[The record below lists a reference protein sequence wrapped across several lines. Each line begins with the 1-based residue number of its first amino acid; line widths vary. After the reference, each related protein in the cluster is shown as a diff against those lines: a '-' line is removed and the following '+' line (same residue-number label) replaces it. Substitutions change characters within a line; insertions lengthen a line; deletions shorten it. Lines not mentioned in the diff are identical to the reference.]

1 MTTTSSSRQPVLF
14 LSHGAG
20 PAFYMEDEGRW
31 KGVGRQSAWNR
42 FLEGY
47 GEQIGKNVRA
57 LLVISAHWEC
67 ERPTVLAR
75 EKHTL
80 LFDYYG
86 FPSATYQLEWEARGD
101 LELAT
106 QLAELLGGAP
116 LERERGLDHGVF
128 VPLKR
133 VFPRADI
140 PVVQLSMLSSMS
152 AEEHLRLGEA
162 LAPLRD
168 QGVLIVGSGMA
179 THNLLGTGTPAAS
192 TAFNKWLRELLS
204 DPRHSAEE
212 RRRALAEWERLAPH
226 ARLAHPREDH
236 LIPVHVAAAA
246 AGYSSATVIYDEM
259 IGGAMSAL
267 SLRWD

>member
-106 QLAELLGGAP
+106 QLAELLG
-116 LERERGLDHGVF
+116 
-128 VPLKR
+128 VPR
-133 VFPRADI
+133 W
-140 PVVQLSMLSSMS
+140 S
-152 AEEHLRLGEA
+152 
-162 LAPLRD
+162 
-168 QGVLIVGSGMA
+168 GSG
-179 THNLLGTGTPAAS
+179 AS
-192 TAFNKWLRELLS
+192 ITAYSCRSSECF
-204 DPRHSAEE
+204 
-212 RRRALAEWERLAPH
+212 
-226 ARLAHPREDH
+226 
-236 LIPVHVAAAA
+236 HVRTFP
-246 AGYSSATVIYDEM
+246 SCS
-259 IGGAMSAL
+259 
-267 SLRWD
+267 